1 MLGLLSR
8 LSSTHPA
15 RSFLYFGRRHD
26 EALEGAVTK
35 FMSQNLGFPI
45 FGAAAAA
52 AAAASFVFACTKFST
67 KF

>member
-1 MLGLLSR
+1 
-8 LSSTHPA
+8 
-15 RSFLYFGRRHD
+15 
-26 EALEGAVTK
+26 
-35 FMSQNLGFPI
+35 MSQNLGFPI